1 MTLNPQQKTYW
12 VSCKNCGGLGKKRRK
27 PRKKDRQRFQ
37 KEYQDFIMS
46 DVNKNKPI
54 KPKGSIY
61 DCPICKGNGI
71 ITSTLAPTIN
81 PNFPH
86 VCIIGAGI
94 GGVALA
100 LSLFQRGIPFTL
112 FEKDQSFN
120 SRSQGYGLTLQQ
132 ASKAL
137 KRFGITSLP
146 NGINSTKHIVHNS
159 IGEVIGEW
167 GKRKWITEDKKSNS
181 KKSNIHIARQSLRLE
196 LLQQL
201 GGPHMVQWDH
211 EFLNCT
217 TLSSEHI
224 EVTFKSQNE
233 LKKIK
238 TNLVVGADG
247 IRSKVRPLV
256 ISNTKTP
263 LRYLD
268 CMVILGI
275 CNLNELKHVNS
286 PLLDL
291 ETVFQTANG
300 KERIYVM
307 PFNSEAVMWQ
317 LSFPISETKALNLSK
332 SEIKYLKDEAVKR
345 ANWHTPIPEII
356 KATTE
361 KLISGYPV
369 YDRKPL
375 QNDDFKQ
382 TGNITLIGDAAH
394 PMSPFKG
401 QGANQALL
409 DALELSATLTKTINT
424 YSNWRDIGLRPL
436 LTKFE
441 TNMLKRSAVK
451 VKDSAEAAQALH
463 SEHIL
468 IKKNHPRG
476 KFDKNSKNEKR
487 PN

>member
-1 MTLNPQQKTYW
+1 MTQQKILVTGCAGFIGYHFTKLLLDDDYL
-12 VSCKNCGGLGKKRRK
+12 VLGIDNINNYYDPALKQARLNNLK
-27 PRKKDRQRFQ
+27 PYR
-37 KEYQDFIMS
+37 
-46 DVNKNKPI
+46 
-54 KPKGSIY
+54 
-61 DCPICKGNGI
+61 
-71 ITSTLAPTIN
+71 
-81 PNFPH
+81 NF
-86 VCIIGAGI
+86 
-94 GGVALA
+94 
-100 LSLFQRGIPFTL
+100 S
-112 FEKDQSFN
+112 FEKIDIAEREQLAKIFKNFN
-120 SRSQGYGLTLQQ
+120 PDKVVHLAAQAGGRYSIENPYAYLDANLTGFL
-132 ASKAL
+132 
-137 KRFGITSLP
+137 
-146 NGINSTKHIVHNS
+146 
-159 IGEVIGEW
+159 
-167 GKRKWITEDKKSNS
+167 
-181 KKSNIHIARQSLRLE
+181 NILE
-196 LLQQL
+196 LCRHNEVEGLIYA
-201 GGPHMVQWDH
+201 
-211 EFLNCT
+211 
-217 TLSSEHI
+217 SSSS
-224 EVTFKSQNE
+224 VY
-233 LKKIK
+233 
-238 TNLVVGADG
+238 G
-247 IRSKVRPLV
+247 
-256 ISNTKTP
+256 SNTKIP

-332 SEIKYLKDEAVKR
+332 REIKYLKDEAVKR

-375 QNDDFKQ
+375 QSDDFKQ

-424 YSNWRDIGLRPL
+424 YSNWKDTGLRPL

-441 TNMLKRSAVK
+441 TNMLKRSTVK